1 MWLVKEKSD
10 NFHIGFLKST
20 SPLLTEITEGE
31 RMIFHVVG
39 GTIYLKFILGNKNP
53 EEVIKSYHRYI
64 NGFGLHPFWA

>member
-1 MWLVKEKSD
+1 MWLIKEKSD
-10 NFHIGFLKST
+10 NFHIGLLKST

-31 RMIFHVVG
+31 RMVFHVVG